1 MRATNLGFKRARRLR
16 SEMTPPEVLLW
27 LKLRGRSDQRPVFRR
42 QHPFGPFILD
52 FYCPAARLVIEI
64 DGHLHGSDDQS
75 ARDERR
81 DLYLGAK
88 GLEVVRISAADVMAD
103 VDATADGIMRMAIG
117 LAMGQ
122 GR

>member
-1 MRATNLGFKRARRLR
+1 
-16 SEMTPPEVLLW
+16 VLLW
-27 LKLRGRSDQRPVFRR
+27 LKLRGRSDRRPVFRR

-64 DGHLHGSDDQS
+64 DGHLHGADDQS

-81 DLYLGAK
+81 DLYLRAK
-88 GLEVVRISAADVMAD
+88 GLEVMRISAADVMAD
-103 VDATADGIMRMAIG
+103 ADATADGIMRMAIG
-117 LAMGQ
+117 LATGQ